1 LKNCGSN
8 NKEHGVTKPVVQPDP
23 MDHLADALVEDILA
37 TPPEV
42 LLAESAEDYGD
53 PRALATEFDRIVT
66 SNASPMGALKV
77 GSTLSV
83 PHVPAGGVSQRA
95 ADHPSRWRVGFERLW
110 QTLLPAG
117 GERLTPWGAPL
128 AAVCLLAL
136 VALSVMAA
144 LHWERRGSSEEF
156 MHGLTPAS
164 TPAAEPSDGPSRRGV
179 EYLVLLPEQPSLEA
193 ALASYRNLQRRL
205 PALLA
210 GRDPVIRTGAA
221 GDHAYVAGIGPFTK
235 ADEAKDFC
243 SELKRT
249 GAACH
254 VGEADR

>member
-1 LKNCGSN
+1 M
-8 NKEHGVTKPVVQPDP
+8 TKPTVQPDP

-42 LLAESAEDYGD
+42 LLAESGEDHGD
-53 PRALATEFDRIVT
+53 PRALAAEFDRIVT
-66 SNASPMGALKV
+66 SSASPMGALKV
-77 GSTLSV
+77 GSDVTV
-83 PHVPAGGVSQRA
+83 PHVPAGSAWQRS
-95 ADHPSRWRVGFERLW
+95 ADHPSWWRVGLERLW
-110 QTLLPAG
+110 QTLLPAAG
-117 GERLTPWGAPL
+117 GRLPPWGAA

-136 VALSVMAA
+136 VALSVVAA
-144 LHWERRGSSEEF
+144 LHWEQRGSSEEF

-164 TPAAEPSDGPSRRGV
+164 TQPAAEPSEGLSRRAV
-179 EYLVLLPEQPSLEA
+179 EYLVLLPEQPNLEA
-193 ALASYRNLQRRL
+193 ALASYRNLQGRL

-210 GRDPVIRTGAA
+210 GRDPVIRAGAA

>member
-1 LKNCGSN
+1 
-8 NKEHGVTKPVVQPDP
+8 
-23 MDHLADALVEDILA
+23 MDYLADALVEDILA

-53 PRALATEFDRIVT
+53 PRALAAEFDRIVT
-66 SNASPMGALKV
+66 SHASPVGALKV
-77 GSTLSV
+77 GSDVTV
-83 PHVPAGGVSQRA
+83 PRVPAGDVSQRS
-95 ADHPSRWRVGFERLW
+95 ADHAGLSRWRVGLERLW
-110 QTLLPAG
+110 QTLLPRG
-117 GERLTPWGAPL
+117 GGHLTPWGAPI
-128 AAVCLLAL
+128 AAVSLLAL

-144 LHWERRGSSEEF
+144 LHWESRGSGEEF
-156 MHGLTPAS
+156 MHGLTPA
-164 TPAAEPSDGPSRRGV
+164 TTRPAAEPSDGLSHRGV

-193 ALASYRNLQRRL
+193 ALASYRNLQGRL

-210 GRDPVIRTGAA
+210 GRDPVIRAGAA

-243 SELKRT
+243 SELERT

>member
-1 LKNCGSN
+1 M
-8 NKEHGVTKPVVQPDP
+8 QPDP

-53 PRALATEFDRIVT
+53 PRALAAEFDRIVT
-66 SNASPMGALKV
+66 SNASPVGAV
-77 GSTLSV
+77 TL

-95 ADHPSRWRVGFERLW
+95 ADPSRWRVGFERLW
-110 QTLLPAG
+110 QTLLAAG
-117 GERLTPWGAPL
+117 DGRLTPWGAPI

-164 TPAAEPSDGPSRRGV
+164 TRPAAGPADGLSGRGV
-179 EYLVLLPEQPSLEA
+179 EYLVLFPEQPSLEA
-193 ALASYRNLQRRL
+193 ALASYRNLQGRL
-205 PALLA
+205 PGLLA
-210 GRDPVIRTGAA
+210 GRDPVIRAGVA

-243 SELKRT
+243 SELTRT

>member
-1 LKNCGSN
+1 
-8 NKEHGVTKPVVQPDP
+8 

-53 PRALATEFDRIVT
+53 PRALAAEFDRIVT
-66 SNASPMGALKV
+66 SNASPVGALKA
-77 GSTLSV
+77 GSDVTV
-83 PHVPAGGVSQRA
+83 PREPAGDISQRS
-95 ADHPSRWRVGFERLW
+95 ADHAGTSRWRVGLERRW
-110 QTLLPAG
+110 QTLLPPRG
-117 GERLTPWGAPL
+117 GRLAAWGAPI
-128 AAVCLLAL
+128 AAVSLLAL

-144 LHWERRGSSEEF
+144 LHWENRAGSSEEF
-156 MHGLTPAS
+156 MHGLTPA
-164 TPAAEPSDGPSRRGV
+164 TTRPTAEPADGLSHRGV

-193 ALASYRNLQRRL
+193 ALASYRNLQGRL

-210 GRDPVIRTGAA
+210 GRDPVVRAGAA

-243 SELKRT
+243 SELNRT

-254 VGEADR
+254 VAEADR

>member
-1 LKNCGSN
+1 
-8 NKEHGVTKPVVQPDP
+8 
-23 MDHLADALVEDILA
+23 MDYLADALVEDILA

-53 PRALATEFDRIVT
+53 PRALAAEFDRIVT
-66 SNASPMGALKV
+66 SNASPVGALKV
-77 GSTLSV
+77 GSDVT
-83 PHVPAGGVSQRA
+83 AGGVSQRS
-95 ADHPSRWRVGFERLW
+95 ADPPSRWRIGLERLW
-110 QTLLPAG
+110 QTLLPPG
-117 GERLTPWGAPL
+117 RGRLIPRGAPI

-144 LHWERRGSSEEF
+144 LHWENRGSSEEF
-156 MHGLTPAS
+156 MHGLTPA
-164 TPAAEPSDGPSRRGV
+164 TTRPAAEPADGVSRRGV
-179 EYLVLLPEQPSLEA
+179 AYLVLLPEQPSLEA
-193 ALASYRNLQRRL
+193 ALASYRNLQGRL

-210 GRDPVIRTGAA
+210 GRDPVIRADAA

-235 ADEAKDFC
+235 ADAAKDFC